1 MRVGR
6 RQVLLSGF
14 GLGLAAAAGPRL
26 AAAGDASQ
34 TQQPVSTYGIVPGDG
49 IDQTAS
55 LQQAADAAARSG
67 LPFFLPPGSYATS
80 KLELKSG
87 TQIQG
92 VPGRSVLRYTGGGGL
107 ISIGDA
113 ADIRLTGLTLA
124 GEGTAIDG
132 GALLVAEQVKGLVIS
147 DCRIL
152 GSAENGVV
160 LRKVSGAVK
169 DCEIGDTR
177 KAGLLS
183 EDAAGLEIAHNHV
196 RDCGDNGIVVWRS
209 VAGED
214 ASIVASNRVERIAAK
229 SGGGGQ
235 NGNAILIY
243 RAGSVL
249 VSGNRIEDCAY
260 SAIRDNSGSNC
271 QIIGNSCTRL
281 GEVALYAEFS
291 FEGAVIAN
299 NIVDQAATGI
309 AVTNFNE
316 GGRLAVVQGNL
327 IRNLNFRKDVDPRG
341 NGIAIEADGVVTGNV
356 IENAQGYGMVL
367 WDRTF
372 AAVASEYP
380 DIATESLLVDA
391 AAMNFIRRPESF
403 DVVVASNLFGD
414 ILSDISA
421 ILVGSM
427 GLAPSANLDPT
438 RRFPSMFEP
447 VHGSAPDIAGKG
459 MANPLAA
466 IFSVAIMLEHLGMP
480 SAAESVNVAVAGVLA
495 EGNLRTPDLGGTSK
509 TGEVTEGVLGRLG

>member
-14 GLGLAAAAGPRL
+14 GLGFAAAAGPRMAY
-26 AAAGDASQ
+26 AADASEL
-34 TQQPVSTYGIVPGDG
+34 QQHVSTYGIVPADG
-49 IDQTAS
+49 VDQTAS

-92 VPGRSVLRYTGGGGL
+92 VPGRSVLRYTGGGRL

-124 GEGTAIDG
+124 GEATAIDG

-152 GSAENGVV
+152 GSAADGMV
-160 LRKVSGAVK
+160 LRKVSGTIK
-169 DCEIGDTR
+169 DCEIGDIR
-177 KAGLLS
+177 KAGLVS

-196 RDCGDNGIVVWRS
+196 RDCGDNGILVWRS
-209 VAGED
+209 LAAED
-214 ASIVASNRVERIAAK
+214 SSIVTSNRIERIAAK
-229 SGGGGQ
+229 SGGSGQ
-235 NGNAILIY
+235 NGNAIVVY

-249 VSGNRIEDCAY
+249 LSGNRIEDCAY
-260 SAIRDNSGSNC
+260 SGIRDNSGSNC

-356 IENAQGYGMVL
+356 IENAQG
-367 WDRTF
+367 
-372 AAVASEYP
+372 
-380 DIATESLLVDA
+380 
-391 AAMNFIRRPESF
+391 
-403 DVVVASNLFGD
+403 
-414 ILSDISA
+414 
-421 ILVGSM
+421 
-427 GLAPSANLDPT
+427 
-438 RRFPSMFEP
+438 
-447 VHGSAPDIAGKG
+447 
-459 MANPLAA
+459 
-466 IFSVAIMLEHLGMP
+466 
-480 SAAESVNVAVAGVLA
+480 
-495 EGNLRTPDLGGTSK
+495 
-509 TGEVTEGVLGRLG
+509 